1 MTSLWKLLAPV
12 CSHLWITTQL
22 LVLKGNSTTSPKQKC
37 QCHRA
42 LLQFKRVGV
51 IEFQGHSS
59 TEIEVVNGML
69 SIYTSQSLEEVVAQK
84 NFNRLS
90 TGLTL
95 VTVCFLVNQQIVL
108 SPGENMKNR
117 EHLMS
122 QKVKPHKRP
131 MWYVIQ
137 TCHVGRWKNWGS
149 VRNGFLRVTEEARGS
164 VESCCTARQ
173 PWVLV
178 SGSLQSSFRAS
189 FHLYLLHTF
198 SLRGRIL
205 FL

>member
-1 MTSLWKLLAPV
+1 
-12 CSHLWITTQL
+12 
-22 LVLKGNSTTSPKQKC
+22 
-37 QCHRA
+37 
-42 LLQFKRVGV
+42 
-51 IEFQGHSS
+51 
-59 TEIEVVNGML
+59 ML

-131 MWYVIQ
+131 M
-137 TCHVGRWKNWGS
+137 
-149 VRNGFLRVTEEARGS
+149 
-164 VESCCTARQ
+164 
-173 PWVLV
+173 
-178 SGSLQSSFRAS
+178 
-189 FHLYLLHTF
+189 
-198 SLRGRIL
+198 
-205 FL
+205 